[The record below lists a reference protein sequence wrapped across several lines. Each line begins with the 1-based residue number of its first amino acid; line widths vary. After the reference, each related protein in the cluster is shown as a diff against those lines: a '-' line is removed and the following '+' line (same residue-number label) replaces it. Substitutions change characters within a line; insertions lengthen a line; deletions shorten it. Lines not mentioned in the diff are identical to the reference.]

1 MGELGVALRDT
12 SRVDIVTGRQ
22 PPESLDMK
30 SSPTPLL
37 YLSFC
42 VFSFALVD
50 VKLAFNA
57 QVIKLWTWGCD
68 FKLLC
73 A

>member
-12 SRVDIVTGRQ
+12 SRVDIVVTGR

-37 YLSFC
+37 LYLSFY

-57 QVIKLWTWGCD
+57 QVIRLWIW
-68 FKLLC
+68 L
-73 A
+73 